1 MLLLNYLIKIIH
13 FIIILIIV
21 LSPGINDYDIKKLV
35 LGFLLYLLFQYMT
48 GFNKCGLT
56 ELEYYVIGEK
66 YKEGFI
72 YRIVNPMIQVSE
84 HYFDKCLYIVHIG
97 LIIILVS
104 QITWSD
110 RNNIYYQ

>member
-13 FIIILIIV
+13 FVIILVVI
-21 LSPGINDYDIKKLV
+21 LSPVVNDYDIKKLV
-35 LGFLLYLLFQYMT
+35 LGFLLYLLFQYIT
-48 GFNKCGLT
+48 GYNKCGLT

-84 HYFDKCLYIVHIG
+84 DYFNNCRYIIHIG
-97 LIIILVS
+97 LILILIYQIIVL
-104 QITWSD
+104 D
-110 RNNIYYQ
+110 HNNIYRQ

>member
-13 FIIILIIV
+13 FIIILVVI
-21 LSPGINDYDIKKLV
+21 LSPVINDYDIKRLV

-48 GFNKCGLT
+48 GYNKCGLT

-72 YRIVNPMIQVSE
+72 YRIVNPIIQVSE
-84 HYFDKCLYIVHIG
+84 NYFNKCLYIIHIL
-97 LIIILVS
+97 LILILIY
-104 QITWSD
+104 QITLPNH
-110 RNNIYYQ
+110 NNIYHQ